1 MKSTC
6 AGGLF
11 LRIEAGVLERLEGDL
26 YQQAL
31 LRIHELGL
39 AGRNAER
46 IRVEL
51 VDGGEKAALLGNSC
65 VGYPTLMQYIVVNA
79 ELHYTAPPAAAHL
92 SAVVFLPPSL
102 AAARLSLSSPLSS
115 QAVHVQ

>member
-51 VDGGEKAALLGNSC
+51 VDGGEKAALLGNHSARKAHDG
-65 VGYPTLMQYIVVNA
+65 VLELVRIPAIGRHATNA
-79 ELHYTAPPAAAHL
+79 RG
-92 SAVVFLPPSL
+92 SVS
-102 AAARLSLSSPLSS
+102 
-115 QAVHVQ
+115 